1 MVNSVL
7 KGYQMIQML
16 ISYLPL
22 TLRAFV
28 MLILGFLA
36 VKALWKP
43 ISALL
48 QMNVGD

>member
-1 MVNSVL
+1 MVDSVL

-22 TLRAFV
+22 TLRALV
-28 MLILGFLA
+28 TLILGFLA
-36 VKALWKP
+36 VKALWEP

-48 QMNVGD
+48 ELNVGG